1 MRGRG
6 GFIGANVTPAS
17 AAINSAAS
25 GVWNL
30 REAESLKRAGTW
42 PQVLPQL
49 QFTTGLQ
56 LHLDAA
62 DSATMFDATSGG
74 SLVAANGGVARWQ
87 DKSNNARHATQS
99 TSSKRPVRK
108 TNQQNG
114 LDALQLDGANDCFGI
129 SMSLGASNWT
139 FFFAVRPATSST
151 PSDVRY
157 LFDSE
162 TGRLIVAQHAS
173 GSYNSVGFFDGTWK
187 EVALATTASQVL
199 TYKLDSSGTNAR
211 IYRNGVAVG
220 SAASYTQKSIGG
232 AVGLFAGY
240 EQAGAPADGLVY
252 EVLLYSSALS
262 DADRS
267 AVESYLMNKWGIV

>member
-1 MRGRG
+1 MRPRG
-6 GFIGANVTPAS
+6 GIIGATVQPAAS
-17 AAINSAAS
+17 ASNSAAS
-25 GVWNL
+25 GVWTL

-42 PQVLPQL
+42 PQELPQL
-49 QFTTGLQ
+49 EFTMGLQ

-74 SLVAANGGVARWQ
+74 SLVSANGGVARWQ
-87 DKSNNARHATQS
+87 DKSGNARHATQS

-114 LDALQLDGANDCFGI
+114 LDALQLDGANGCFGI

-139 FFFAVRPATSST
+139 YFFAVRPATSS
-151 PSDVRY
+151 SNNNVRY

-220 SAASYTQKSIGG
+220 SAASYTQKSIDG
-232 AVGLFAGY
+232 AVGLFSAY
-240 EQAGAPADGLVY
+240 DQAGGRADGLVY
-252 EVLLYSSALS
+252 EVLLYNSALS
-262 DADRS
+262 DANR
-267 AVESYLMNKWGIV
+267 ALVENYLIAKWGIT